1 MSHPAFV
8 ALILAVGIG
17 LAVQAA
23 MNAKMGAALASP
35 VGGALVNFLVG
46 LALLIAVL
54 ASGMLGRVRLA
65 GLGEAPWWA
74 YFGGA
79 IGAAF
84 VTISVVAVPRVGA
97 AVTFAAV
104 IAGQLIGALILDSLG
119 WLEVTQVPLNP
130 WRLLGAV
137 LLLAAV
143 VLIQQK

>member
-1 MSHPAFV
+1 MGHPAFV

-35 VGGALVNFLVG
+35 IGGALVNFVVG
-46 LALLIAVL
+46 LVLLVAFL
-54 ASGMLGRVRLA
+54 ASGVFGRIRVA
-65 GLGEAPWWA
+65 GFAEAPWWA
-74 YFGGA
+74 YIGGA
-79 IGAAF
+79 IGALF
-84 VTISVVAVPRVGA
+84 VTITVVAVPKVGA

-104 IAGQLIGALILDSLG
+104 IAGQLIGALVLDSLG

-137 LLLAAV
+137 LLLAGV

>member
-46 LALLIAVL
+46 LALLVAVL
-54 ASGMLGRVRLA
+54 ASGMLGRVRFA
-65 GLGEAPWWA
+65 GLSEAPWWA
-74 YFGGA
+74 YLGGA

-104 IAGQLIGALILDSLG
+104 IAGQLVGALILDSLG

-137 LLLAAV
+137 LLLVGV

>member
-1 MSHPAFV
+1 VSHPAFV
-8 ALILAVGIG
+8 VLILAVGVA

-23 MNAKMGAALASP
+23 MNAKIGATLASP
-35 VGGALVNFLVG
+35 LGGALVNFVVG
-46 LALLIAVL
+46 LVLLVLAV
-54 ASGMLGRVRLA
+54 ASGMFGRIRLA
-65 GLGEAPWWA
+65 GLSEAPWWA
-74 YFGGA
+74 YLGGA

-104 IAGQLIGALILDSLG
+104 IAGQLIGALLLDSFG

-130 WRLLGAV
+130 WRLMGAV
-137 LLLAAV
+137 LLIAGV

>member
-1 MSHPAFV
+1 MGHPAFV
-8 ALILAVGIG
+8 ALILAIGAG
-17 LAVQAA
+17 LALQAA

-35 VGGALVNFLVG
+35 VGGALVNFIVG
-46 LALLIAVL
+46 LVLLMAFL
-54 ASGMLGRVRLA
+54 ASGLFGRLRLT

-84 VTISVVAVPRVGA
+84 VTISVVALPRVGA

-137 LLLAAV
+137 LLLAGV